1 MVTICG
7 STLTNIGTLSRR
19 WIEAMEKAAKKA
31 DALGKRW
38 VLDPVGAGATPLRM
52 QTCTELLKY
61 HPTVIRGNA
70 SEIMALAGA
79 NCKGRGVDY
88 TDSSAAALEA
98 GKSLA
103 RECKCVVGIS
113 GEVDYVT
120 DGERVI
126 ESGSVWGG

>member
-7 STLTNIGTLSRR
+7 STLINIGTLSRR

-70 SEIMALAGA
+70 MISEELRRAAEFAYMSREELLACQEAAVDAAFCGPETKNFLRRALAEFQQ
-79 NCKGRGVDY
+79 
-88 TDSSAAALEA
+88 S
-98 GKSLA
+98 
-103 RECKCVVGIS
+103 
-113 GEVDYVT
+113 
-120 DGERVI
+120 
-126 ESGSVWGG
+126 

>member
-7 STLTNIGTLSRR
+7 STLINIGTLSRR

-79 NCKGRGVDY
+79 NAR
-88 TDSSAAALEA
+88 AAAWTPRTRRRRHWRLESP
-98 GKSLA
+98 SLGNA
-103 RECKCVVGIS
+103 S
-113 GEVDYVT
+113 ASWAFQ
-120 DGERVI
+120 ER
-126 ESGSVWGG
+126 WTT